1 MNQRI
6 GRIRTKSCRSLIGP
20 KWSMASL
27 CDVMLWTLPISLAEE
42 KADHPH
48 PQMKNMYTRPD
59 SVYTHDTLHSIP
71 LWFLLIHAASLITQL
86 KWLATVKCQIAFFF
100 QKMCPFQFFQCS
112 QLHTATTQTP
122 PYSAGRPVY
131 SSQAQI
137 HYEHINEQQYNI
149 SLQWIYMIQ
158 ISWFFFQFL
167 PKKQLLQFSG
177 KILSFQQLPRNPRSL
192 TVWGNSLCCIQQYNI
207 NKALMFLCNI
217 SCYLDHLPSKPGWSD
232 WMTEAS

>member
-158 ISWFFFQFL
+158 ISWFFFFNSCQKNNFYSSVERFCHSNNCL
-167 PKKQLLQFSG
+167 GIPG
-177 KILSFQQLPRNPRSL
+177 H
-192 TVWGNSLCCIQQYNI
+192 SLCGETPFVAFNSITSL
-207 NKALMFLCNI
+207 KL
-217 SCYLDHLPSKPGWSD
+217 
-232 WMTEAS
+232 